1 MEAAP
6 RTRRYKNILT
16 SPPTNVAPPISIPP
30 DGTTQVGSGLSSPL
44 RKLHPAHLTHP
55 SPHRIPP
62 SVPRI
67 RREGRERDRRQT
79 CHCREC
85 SDRNVCPVNRKSKAE
100 GEGEGITIHFKM
112 PAAAASTT
120 EVTRSKIS
128 DLAGRTEEVLLL
140 LVKDN
145 EDLRWVGSLVV
156 LRCILGAN
164 CDEPDGN
171 VKEISLKH

>member
-1 MEAAP
+1 MLPAKLMEAAP

-67 RREGRERDRRQT
+67 RREGRERQKTNVSLLRVFGPECLSGKSEIEGGRRRRRHYHPLQDA
-79 CHCREC
+79 CRRRRVHDG
-85 SDRNVCPVNRKSKAE
+85 SDPIQDIRPRGPHGRGPPAPRQGQRGSEV
-100 GEGEGITIHFKM
+100 GGIIGCAQVHFGGK
-112 PAAAASTT
+112 
-120 EVTRSKIS
+120 
-128 DLAGRTEEVLLL
+128 
-140 LVKDN
+140 
-145 EDLRWVGSLVV
+145 LR
-156 LRCILGAN
+156 
-164 CDEPDGN
+164 
-171 VKEISLKH
+171 